1 MAVRVRLP
9 EAGFRRGTRGKLAE
23 GVAGLGVS
31 TVRVVMGEAFGNW
44 GAGRDER
51 DGVAVGDGFGW
62 RWMEV
67 GILKSGRDRGG
78 EKKPAARD
86 DGRG

>member
-31 TVRVVMGEAFGNW
+31 TVRVVMGEAFGN
-44 GAGRDER
+44 G
-51 DGVAVGDGFGW
+51 VGDGLGEKGLG
-62 RWMEV
+62 MGLV
-67 GILKSGRDRGG
+67 RGG
-78 EKKPAARD
+78 WGGNCEERKGN
-86 DGRG
+86 GRGKETGRQG

>member
-31 TVRVVMGEAFGNW
+31 TVRVVMGGAFGK
-44 GAGRDER
+44 
-51 DGVAVGDGFGW
+51 GVQEGMKETRLRLGMGLV
-62 RWMEV
+62 
-67 GILKSGRDRGG
+67 RGG
-78 EKKPAARD
+78 W
-86 DGRG
+86 GREL

>member
-1 MAVRVRLP
+1 M
-9 EAGFRRGTRGKLAE
+9 AGFRRGTRGKLAE

-31 TVRVVMGEAFGNW
+31 TVRVVMGEAFREW
-44 GAGRDER
+44 GGERSGRE
-51 DGVAVGDGFGW
+51 GVGDGFGS
-62 RWMEV
+62 RWMGEGV
-67 GILKSGRDRGG
+67 VKSGREMGE